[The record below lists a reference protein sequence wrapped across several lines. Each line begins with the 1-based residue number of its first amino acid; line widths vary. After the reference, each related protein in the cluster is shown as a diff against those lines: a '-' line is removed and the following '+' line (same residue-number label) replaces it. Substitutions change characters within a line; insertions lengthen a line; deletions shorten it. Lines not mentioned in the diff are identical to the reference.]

1 MREEKKKE
9 KETLGHVCGQDER
22 ERGKKRTVGDR
33 AEEEERCDG
42 GGGVNGGG
50 ERKRE
55 SEEREKWRD
64 LMRAVWQF
72 CRGH

>member
-1 MREEKKKE
+1 M
-9 KETLGHVCGQDER
+9 CGQDEE

-33 AEEEERCDG
+33 AEEEKRCDG
-42 GGGVNGGG
+42 
-50 ERKRE
+50 RRRWT
-55 SEEREKWRD
+55 EERERKGRERRGGRRC